1 MSIPKLMI
9 GVFCVAL
16 SAGGGSWSWGQAT
29 DDNPVPNPTL
39 ASLAGA
45 TVASP
50 LSLDEKSKDLEPEK
64 GAGCCSPRC
73 TSDCCNLCP
82 SVYGSVEAL
91 FLKRDNQSFDQPA
104 VITGGWPNAY
114 DTVLS
119 TGDLDFDWEPG
130 LRAVAGIRLNECT
143 GWGLE
148 GSYFGLFNADA
159 ASLAVATDVGAPLT
173 LPGGLGPALNAFQA
187 ADQIQL
193 DYGSE
198 LHSADL
204 SLVRCRD
211 GAAGCRSVE
220 WMAGF
225 RYLDLSETFGITGR
239 SDINGLPVSGVYNV
253 RTDNNLYG
261 AQLGARL
268 RRCRGRLSGEVTG
281 KAGIYYNDASQDQFI
296 LDFGDIEPR
305 RDGRASGDHTAF
317 LGEVNLSAIYQLTG
331 VWGLRVGYNLI
342 WIEGVALAP
351 DQLDFSAATD
361 VTQLSSNGGLF
372 LHGVN
377 VGLEARW

>member
-1 MSIPKLMI
+1 
-9 GVFCVAL
+9 
-16 SAGGGSWSWGQAT
+16 
-29 DDNPVPNPTL
+29 
-39 ASLAGA
+39 
-45 TVASP
+45 
-50 LSLDEKSKDLEPEK
+50 
-64 GAGCCSPRC
+64 
-73 TSDCCNLCP
+73 
-82 SVYGSVEAL
+82 VEAL

-104 VITGGWPNAY
+104 VITGLWPDAY
-114 DTVLS
+114 DTVGS
-119 TGDLDFDWEPG
+119 TGDLEFDWEMG
-130 LRAVAGIRLNECT
+130 LRALAGIRLNDCT

-148 GSYFGLFNADA
+148 GSYFGLFDADA
-159 ASLAVATDVGAPLT
+159 AAIAVATDVGAPLT
-173 LPGGLGPALNAFQA
+173 LPGGLGPALNVFQA

-204 SLVRCRD
+204 GLVRCRD

-225 RYLDLSETFGITGR
+225 RYVDLSETFGITGVR
-239 SDINGLPVSGVYNV
+239 MIQGLPENGVYNV
-253 RTDNNLYG
+253 QTDNNLYG

-268 RRCRGRLSGEVTG
+268 RRCLGRLSGEVTG
-281 KAGIYYNDASQDQFI
+281 KAGIYYNDASQNQFI
-296 LDFGDIEPR
+296 LDYPNTVV

-317 LGEVNLSAIYQLTG
+317 LGEVNLSAIYQLTD
-331 VWGLRVGYNLI
+331 VWGVRAGYNLI

-351 DQLDFSAATD
+351 DQLDFSSATD